1 MNSPGFRA
9 FLISVVVP
17 DDEAGK
23 KAVQDAITVL
33 MKHDANIKLDNDR
46 ALFDALDSL
55 VSHEGT
61 REYVYLDK
69 GIGTSTA
76 SGKRWMEARTLVKT
90 RGLFSRIKNEAF
102 DSISGNRQHD
112 KPRMRL
118 FSYIEIVL
126 SE

>member
-1 MNSPGFRA
+1 M
-9 FLISVVVP
+9 VVP